1 MIIIKK
7 LITSVAAVGILLKV
21 FFNTYDLMT
30 RIVVILFLVF
40 AVTLG
45 MKNVLIIMNQKALA
59 IKVGKVYVVAFLIY
73 WFGFLIYWDYS
84 SFMVGNY
91 TKILFS
97 VPFWLGGIYFTYKRL
112 IKKP

>member
-1 MIIIKK
+1 MKQ
-7 LITSVAAVGILLKV
+7 LITSIFVTGMLLKV
-21 FFNTYDLMT
+21 LFNTNDLMT
-30 RIVVILFLVF
+30 RVIIIPFLVF
-40 AVTLG
+40 AVALG
-45 MKNVLIIMNQKALA
+45 LKNVLILMKKDTLA
-59 IKVGKVYVVAFLIY
+59 IKVSKVYVVAFLIY

-84 SFMVGNY
+84 SFLNGNY

>member
-1 MIIIKK
+1 MKK
-7 LITSVAAVGILLKV
+7 LIMSIAAAGILLKV
-21 FFNTYDLMT
+21 LFNTDDLMT
-30 RIVVILFLVF
+30 RIVVIPFLVF
-40 AVTLG
+40 AVAIG
-45 MKNVLIIMNQKALA
+45 MKNVLIIMNQKSLA
-59 IKVGKVYVVAFLIY
+59 IKVSKVYVVAFLIY

-84 SFMVGNY
+84 SFMDGNY

>member
-1 MIIIKK
+1 MKK
-7 LITSVAAVGILLKV
+7 IFTSIAVAGILLKV
-21 FFNTYDLMT
+21 SFNTNDLMT
-30 RIVVILFLVF
+30 RIVVIPFLVF
-40 AVTLG
+40 AVALG
-45 MKNVLIIMNQKALA
+45 MKNALIMMNKKALA
-59 IKVGKVYVVAFLIY
+59 IKVSKVYVVAFLIY

-84 SFMVGNY
+84 SFMDGNY